1 MMNTSVSTSNR
12 ISGEKRRRLLALAGA
27 SLTVLTAMPTIAAP
41 GPILLQEQLN
51 QTYGPELISIPFH
64 AGNQECVVDGVQLDG
79 PRGAVAVQLSDPEF
93 WPSDNKFVKSARLWF
108 VADELKPLTTATYTP
123 KVKTA
128 KTTAVSTDLS
138 IKPGPDSVEITTAN
152 VGVRLPLGDASFPAP
167 VPAQDV
173 PGPLLAMRLG
183 NGAWAGGSSIT
194 GAVKVAHWSSQLTG
208 NGPVFARV
216 ATVYTL
222 ADSNTLTVTAT
233 VVAGD
238 SVVRWTMSAP
248 LDSPVAVVA
257 WRLPPVPNVKQ
268 ALLPKGFGEWA
279 KDRQA
284 AVNPGG
290 APFCWLSPDS
300 SIVNIFPEHPPVIQ
314 LVAESGQEL
323 RLASMNPSVW
333 VEPVPLTY
341 GGVKIW
347 ELAGVAKTWDAW
359 KRQCLPV
366 SYAADGVVTIAAPV
380 TKGNREWLA
389 GAGAPRVGLE
399 LNHIKDLVL
408 DWPAAGKPHPGLF
421 VGLPEIKD
429 VWARAAADPEL
440 MKALASGGGETS
452 ILIPLLMKPAEQRKP
467 EEIERA
473 VKSLRDPLALLGR
486 FDVMRHAI
494 GKATQYDLLID
505 SGLLTPADQT
515 LFRAQMAYLGY
526 LMADPQCWSME
537 RGYCSGNPNMSCSYA
552 LSLGVI
558 GCALSDHPA
567 AKQWTDYATQWM
579 DKWLTDEVGPNGE
592 WISEGGHYSYV
603 SLAPMLSYAIA
614 AKRAGFHDYSN
625 DPRLKKLILFFAK
638 YNTPHDVRRKG
649 RRVNGIYGRGTVPG
663 IYDVDACFGTAA
675 AFYQQS
681 DPAFSRA
688 MQWLAIEN
696 GFPYNMAD
704 ARLGGCEPYFM
715 GRRLPAEAPVWT
727 SELFSDLGV
736 LSRAA
741 FNTTNESY
749 LNFLGCVRSERN
761 LDIWTPG
768 VGGISQW
775 YGRGKPVSSCFTFGH
790 GYNDRHELLRDGVR
804 LARNWGAPGDSK
816 GPFGHYTQTH
826 FEAFAA
832 FPTVDYARS
841 TFVNTR
847 VDDRDWFPAPAPPA
861 YPQVTPASGTN
872 LTWTRQLLFLKDIE
886 PAGPAWLAVRDT
898 VVAEKEAK
906 TQPTAWQFWTL
917 SEKLGTPE
925 QVQNADTFLAD
936 KLGATNAP
944 ARELPMG
951 DRYTALG
958 QFGMDLEYFI
968 VSPSTTPRHTLRCGG
983 PAAVRSEFEYQDL
996 LHLQLPGAGAYYVAL
1011 FPRPRTEVAPT
1022 FSSLADGKIIKVIG
1036 AFGMDLCFLNDTEA
1050 TAAAAGATFRG
1061 TSAAVQKRGAGLL
1074 LTLGA
1079 SGAVSFE
1086 GYRIAAEF
1094 AVGMR
1099 TAPDKIVITLPA
1111 DYAGGGIE
1119 VKAPGR
1125 WKVSVETPAELTT
1138 AKGMRL
1144 KARPGAATIILV
1156 KK

>member
-1 MMNTSVSTSNR
+1 MHYRKQMLEENCWR
-12 ISGEKRRRLLALAGA
+12 MLAVAGA
-27 SLTVLTAMPTIAAP
+27 SLTVMTALPTIAAP
-41 GPILLQEQLN
+41 GPIQLREQLN
-51 QTYGPELISIPFH
+51 QTYGPELISVPFY
-64 AGNQECVVDGVQLDG
+64 AGNQECVVDGVQLGG

-93 WPSDNKFVKSARLWF
+93 WSGDNKFVKSARLWF
-108 VADELKPLTTATYTP
+108 VADDLPPLTTATYTP
-123 KVKTA
+123 TA
-128 KTTAVSTDLS
+128 TTTRAPAVSTDLS
-138 IKPGPDSVEITTAN
+138 VKPAPDSVEITTAN
-152 VGVRLPLGDASFPAP
+152 VGVRLPLGGAAFPSP

-183 NGAWAGGSSIT
+183 NGAWAGGSSLT
-194 GAVKVAHWSSQLTG
+194 GAVKVAHWSSRLTDS
-208 NGPVFARV
+208 GPVFARV

-238 SVVRWTMSAP
+238 SAVRWTMAAP
-248 LDSPVAVVA
+248 QDSPGAGVA
-257 WRLPPVPNVKQ
+257 WHLPPVPGVKQ
-268 ALLPKGFGEWA
+268 AVLPKGFGQWA
-279 KDRQA
+279 KADRQA

-300 SIVNIFPEHPPVIQ
+300 SIVNIFPEYPSVIR

-323 RLASMNPSVW
+323 RLASVHPAAW
-333 VEPVPLTY
+333 VEPVAMTY

-347 ELAGVAKTWDAW
+347 ELDGITKMWDAW

-366 SYAADGVVTIAAPV
+366 SYAADGGVTIAAPV

-389 GAGAPRVGLE
+389 GAGAPRVGIE

-408 DWPAAGKPHPGLF
+408 DWPAAGKSHPGLF

-440 MKALASGGGETS
+440 LKTLTTGGGDTS
-452 ILIPLLMKPAEQRKP
+452 ILIPLLMKPAEQRKA
-467 EEIERA
+467 EEIDRA
-473 VKSLRDPLALLGR
+473 VKSLRDQLALLGH
-486 FDVMRHAI
+486 FDVMRLAI
-494 GKATQYDLLID
+494 GTATHSDLLID
-505 SGLLTPADQT
+505 SGLLPPADQT
-515 LFRAQMAYLGY
+515 LFRAQLAYLGY
-526 LMADPQCWSME
+526 LLADPQCWSME

-567 AKQWTDYATQWM
+567 AKQWTDYATQWL
-579 DKWLTDEVGPNGE
+579 DKWLSDEVGPNGE
-592 WISEGGHYSYV
+592 WTSEGGHYGYV
-603 SLAPMLSYAIA
+603 SLETMLSYAIA
-614 AKRAGFHDYSN
+614 AQRAGIHDYSN

-638 YNTPHDVRRKG
+638 YNTPHDVRRKD
-649 RRVNGIYGRGTVPG
+649 RRVTGIYGRGTVPG
-663 IYDVDACFGTAA
+663 IYDVSACFGVAA
-675 AFYQQS
+675 AFYKQS
-681 DPAFSRA
+681 DPAFSRTL
-688 MQWLAIEN
+688 QWLAIEN
-696 GFPYNMAD
+696 GFPYYQPD
-704 ARLGGCEPYFM
+704 ARLGGCEPYFVD
-715 GRRLPAEAPVWT
+715 RRLPAEAPVWT
-727 SELFSDLGV
+727 SELFPDLGV

-749 LNFLGCVRSERN
+749 LNFQGCVQSERN

-768 VGGISQW
+768 VGGIAQW
-775 YGRGKPVSSCFTFGH
+775 YGRGKPVSTCFTFEH

-816 GPFGHYTQTH
+816 GPFGHYTQTR
-826 FEAFAA
+826 FEAFAT
-832 FPTVDYARS
+832 FPTADYARS

-861 YPQVTPASGTN
+861 YPQVTSASGTN

-886 PAGPAWLAVRDT
+886 PAGPAWLALRDT
-898 VVAEKEAK
+898 VVAEKGPAR

-917 SEKLGTPE
+917 SKKLGTPE
-925 QVQNADTFLAD
+925 QVQNAAAFLAD
-936 KLGATNAP
+936 MPGATNVP
-944 ARELPMG
+944 AHELPMG

-968 VSPSTTPRHTLRCGG
+968 VSPSQTPRHTLRCGG
-983 PAAVRSEFEYQDL
+983 PAACRPETEYQDL

-1011 FPRPRTEVAPT
+1011 FPRPRTEAVPT
-1022 FSSLADGKIIKVIG
+1022 FAALADGKIIQVTG
-1036 AFGMDLCFLNDTEA
+1036 VFGTDLCFLNDTEA
-1050 TAAAAGATFRG
+1050 TADAAGATFCG

-1079 SGAVSFE
+1079 AGAVSFE
-1086 GYRIAAEF
+1086 GYRIAADF

-1099 TAPDKIVITLPA
+1099 TTPDKIVITLPA
-1111 DYAGGGIE
+1111 DYAGGLIE

-1125 WKVSVETPAELTT
+1125 WQVSGETPAELTT
-1138 AKGMRL
+1138 GKGLGL
-1144 KARPGAATIILV
+1144 KAKPGAATIILV

>member
-1 MMNTSVSTSNR
+1 MYYRELLVA
-12 ISGEKRRRLLALAGA
+12 EKRRWVRAVAGA
-27 SLTVLTAMPTIAAP
+27 SVAVLTAMPALSTP
-41 GPILLQEQLN
+41 EPIQLREQLN
-51 QTYGPELISIPFH
+51 QTYGPELISVSFH
-64 AGNQECVVDGVQLDG
+64 AGNQECVLDG
-79 PRGAVAVQLSDPEF
+79 IQLTGPQGSVAVQLSDLEF
-93 WPSDNKFVKSARLWF
+93 WPGENKFVKSARLWF
-108 VADELKPLTTATYTP
+108 IADDLKPLTTATYTP
-123 KVKTA
+123 TVKTA
-128 KTTAVSTDLS
+128 KATAVSTDLS
-138 IKPGPDSVEITTAN
+138 IKPGQDSVEITTAT
-152 VGVRLPLGDASFPAP
+152 VGVRLPLGDVSSPTS
-167 VPAQDV
+167 V

-183 NGAWAGGSSIT
+183 AGAWAGGSSIS
-194 GAVKVAHWSSQLTG
+194 GAVQVAHWSSRLTDS
-208 NGPVFARV
+208 GPVFARV

-222 ADSNTLTVTAT
+222 TDSNTLTMTAT

-238 SVVRWTMSAP
+238 RAVRWTMAASQ
-248 LDSPVAVVA
+248 DSPGVAIA
-257 WRLPPVPNVKQ
+257 WWLPPVPGVKQ
-268 ALLPKGFGEWA
+268 ALLPKGFGGWA

-284 AVNPGG
+284 VVNPGG

-300 SIVNIFPEHPPVIQ
+300 SIVNIFPEHPPVIR

-323 RLASMNPSVW
+323 RLASVHPAAW

-347 ELAGVAKTWDAW
+347 ELAGVAKTWNRW

-380 TKGNREWLA
+380 TQGNREWLTST
-389 GAGAPRVGLE
+389 GTPRIGTE
-399 LNHIKDLVL
+399 LNYRKDLVL
-408 DWPAAGKPHPGLF
+408 DWPTAGKSHPGLF

-440 MKALASGGGETS
+440 LKTLTAPGGGGTS
-452 ILIPLLMKPAEQRKP
+452 LLIPLLMKPAEQRKP

-473 VKSLRDPLALLGR
+473 VKSLRDPLARLGN
-486 FDVMRHAI
+486 FDVMRDAI
-494 GKATQYDLLID
+494 GTAIQYDLLID
-505 SGLLTPADQT
+505 SGLLTSADQT
-515 LFRAQMAYLGY
+515 LFRAQLAYLGY

-537 RGYCSGNPNMSCSYA
+537 RGYCSGNPNMSCSYT

-592 WISEGGHYSYV
+592 WTSEGGHYGYV
-603 SLAPMLSYAIA
+603 SLEPMLSYAIA
-614 AKRAGFHDYSN
+614 AQRAGIHDYSN

-638 YNTPHDVRRKG
+638 YNTPHDVRRKD
-649 RRVNGIYGRGTVPG
+649 RRVTGIYGRGTVPG
-663 IYDVDACFGTAA
+663 FYDVSACFGIAA
-675 AFYQQS
+675 AFYKQS

-688 MQWLAIEN
+688 MQWLVIEN
-696 GFPYNMAD
+696 GFPYYQPD
-704 ARLGGCEPYFM
+704 ARLGGCEPYFVD
-715 GRRLPAEAPVWT
+715 RRLPAEAPAWT
-727 SELFSDLGV
+727 SELFPDLGV

-741 FNTTNESY
+741 FNTPNESY
-749 LNFLGCVRSERN
+749 LNFLGCVQSERN

-768 VGGISQW
+768 VGGIAQW
-775 YGRGKPVSSCFTFGH
+775 YGRGKPVSTCFTFGH

-847 VDDRDWFPAPAPPA
+847 VDDRDWFPAPVPPA

-886 PAGPAWLAVRDT
+886 ASGPAWLALRDT
-898 VVAEKEAK
+898 VVAEKGAVQ

-917 SEKLGTPE
+917 SEKVGTPD
-925 QVQNADTFLAD
+925 QVRNADVFLAD
-936 KLGATNAP
+936 KPGATNAP

-968 VSPSTTPRHTLRCGG
+968 VSPSKTPRYTLRCGG

-1011 FPRPRTEVAPT
+1011 FPRPRTETVPT
-1022 FSSLADGKIIKVIG
+1022 FTALANGKIIQVTG

-1050 TAAAAGATFRG
+1050 MADAAGATFRG
-1061 TSAAVQKRGAGLL
+1061 TSAAVQKRGADLL

-1079 SGAVSFE
+1079 AGAVSFE

-1099 TAPDKIVITLPA
+1099 TASDKIVITLPA
-1111 DYAGGGIE
+1111 DYAGGLIE

-1138 AKGMRL
+1138 GKGLGL
-1144 KARPGAATIILV
+1144 KAKPGTASIILV